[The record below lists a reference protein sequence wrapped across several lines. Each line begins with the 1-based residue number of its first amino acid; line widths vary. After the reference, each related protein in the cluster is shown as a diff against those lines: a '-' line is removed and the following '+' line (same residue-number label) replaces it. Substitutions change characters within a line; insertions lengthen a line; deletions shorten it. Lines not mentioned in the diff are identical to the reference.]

1 MTRYYFSTPTP
12 RLIAVVPPASLLAVL
27 PPPPIF
33 PQAVLLFHPRTPPL
47 PSHPTTVLVALHTY
61 LSIDYSNASAYSF
74 ISTFLFFVV
83 VQLR

>member
-27 PPPPIF
+27 PPPIF

-47 PSHPTTVLVALHTY
+47 SSHPTTVLVALHAY

-83 VQLR
+83 QLR